1 MKRVSEV
8 CRPMSW
14 PISKYFITAAIVVL
28 VSEFAKR
35 SDKLGCLIASLPLVT
50 VLTLVWLHYEQQCPN
65 KIANHA

>member
-1 MKRVSEV
+1 MDHGIVIPLRIRSGLIFLKRVSEV

-35 SDKLGCLIASLPLVT
+35 SDKLGCLIA
-50 VLTLVWLHYEQQCPN
+50 
-65 KIANHA
+65 